1 MWTLCYVQIYQSDIF
16 IYITLHFYFKKG
28 MLSVLVVS
36 YKIFKFNAIEMVRL
50 YFQKI
55 DIMTMTYTKKQ
66 KKKLMVS
73 HFSIINDNKVYIL
86 QWKMLVKIVIFHI
99 LVWVPNKCHILKNKQ
114 KGVSTMSTR
123 SKGVLSWFASISYTM
138 ATWNKSQR

>member
-1 MWTLCYVQIYQSDIF
+1 MLSAF
-16 IYITLHFYFKKG
+16 IWMYISAYFKNI
-28 MLSVLVVS
+28 LHIYFSNNTNFIVVS
-36 YKIFKFNAIEMVRL
+36 YKIFKFNLIEMVRL

-99 LVWVPNKCHILKNKQ
+99 LVWGPNKCHILKNKQ

-123 SKGVLSWFASISYTM
+123 SKGVLSWFAFISHTM
-138 ATWNKSQR
+138 ATWNKS